1 MTDIIRNWIFGP
13 SDFEKPKLKK
23 IKKPKKV
30 KKPKNKKKKQIIK
43 LEDEEE

>member
-13 SDFEKPKLKK
+13 SDFDKPKIKK

-30 KKPKNKKKKQIIK
+30 KKPKKLKEELKQ
-43 LEDEEE
+43 EEE